1 MTGDK
6 KTLYYA
12 LPIMVLGKQGYQW
25 NLRKSERLMVIETL
39 YILMHLPKT
48 FLPEIFNEELETEQ
62 E

>member
-12 LPIMVLGKQGYQW
+12 LPIMVQEKQGYQW
-25 NLRKSERLMVIETL
+25 NLRKSERLMVIEIL
-39 YILMHLPKT
+39 YISMHLPKT